1 MLVLQWFVPKSVQWY
16 CKHMSLLSLLFMTM
30 FVGQSYCRYVYES
43 KEEYD
48 AEIPA
53 IAEVLSPLVVKCR
66 DLGRAM
72 RIGTNH
78 GE

>member
-1 MLVLQWFVPKSVQWY
+1 M
-16 CKHMSLLSLLFMTM
+16 M
-30 FVGQSYCRYVYES
+30 FCCWWYCRYVYES

-53 IAEVLSPLVVKCR
+53 IAEVLSPLVLKCR

>member
-1 MLVLQWFVPKSVQWY
+1 
-16 CKHMSLLSLLFMTM
+16 
-30 FVGQSYCRYVYES
+30 VYES

-78 GE
+78 GEQYAACASLACCGSAYLALLALRSALSLCLAKRQAADAL